1 MEEIS
6 TIKEAKK
13 WLKPFIK
20 KNLKIGFVPTM
31 GALHE
36 GHLMLI
42 RKSKS
47 ENDITVC
54 SIFVNPTQFN
64 NPDDL
69 ATYPRNLAQDAAM
82 LRKNG
87 CDMLFCPGTDEM
99 YPGGNTGTLDVDFGM
114 LGKVLEGK
122 FRPGHF
128 KGVAIIV
135 KKFFDTLSPTNAYFG
150 KKDFQ
155 QLRIILHM
163 TEALGLPVNII
174 PCETVREHDGLAMSS
189 RNLRL
194 TIGERQVARR
204 IFEVLCKVREKG
216 SKTPIWEL
224 REWAI
229 KKIQE
234 DSRFRVEYFEIADS
248 ETLMPVESWGQ
259 KPQLVALTAVYLG
272 DVRLIDN
279 VELFS

>member
-47 ENDITVC
+47 ENDVTVC
-54 SIFVNPTQFN
+54 SIFVNPIQFT

-69 ATYPRNLAQDAAM
+69 AKYPRNVAQDAAM
-82 LRKNG
+82 LKKNG
-87 CDMLFCPGTDEM
+87 CDMVFCPGVDEM
-99 YPGGNTGTLDVDFGM
+99 YPGGNTGTINVDFGM
-114 LGKVLEGK
+114 LDKVLEGK

-135 KKFFDTLSPTNAYFG
+135 KKLFDIITPSNAYFG
-150 KKDFQ
+150 KKDYQ
-155 QLRIILHM
+155 QLMVINRM
-163 TEALGLPVNII
+163 KEALGLKVKIVS
-174 PCETVREHDGLAMSS
+174 CETVREPDGLAMSS

-194 TIGERQVARR
+194 TIGERQVARK
-204 IFEVLCKVREKG
+204 IFEVLCKIREKG
-216 SKTPIWEL
+216 SKTPVWEL

-248 ETLMPVESWGQ
+248 ETLMPVENWGQ
-259 KPQLVALTAVYLG
+259 KPRLVALTAVYLG